1 MKNLKALLL
10 MVALLIACEQEA
22 TVRLKEAPDYFPLNR
37 GIYQIYD
44 VDETTYLSGGEVQAL
59 TYELKVH
66 VTDSFPSEDDSHT
79 YVLHRSKRSA
89 SGAPW
94 NTLDTWS
101 VRRKDSEYVVTEGNT
116 PYVKITVPY
125 YLDRRWNGNA
135 YNTQGEDEYT
145 YTMVDGSQV
154 VNGMSFE
161 RALEVQQ
168 EANSDRIVFRDERKE
183 IYAAGVGLVYKEVT
197 QHHFC
202 TDDPCLGQEKIE
214 HGTEIRL
221 RIKEYGKM

>member
-10 MVALLIACEQEA
+10 MVVLLIACEQEA
-22 TVRLKEAPDYFPLNR
+22 TVKVEEAPDYFPLNR

-44 VDETTYLSGGEVQAL
+44 VDETTYLSGGEVQEL
-59 TYELKVH
+59 TYELIAQ

-79 YVLHRSKRSA
+79 YVVHRSKRST
-89 SGAPW
+89 SGEPW
-94 NTLDTWS
+94 EPIDTWS
-101 VRRKDSEYVVTEGNT
+101 VRCKGGEYVVTEGNT
-116 PYVKITVPY
+116 AYVKISVPY

-135 YNTQGEDEYT
+135 YNTLGEDEYT
-145 YTMVDGSQV
+145 YTMVDGSQI

-161 RALEVQQ
+161 KALEVQQ
-168 EANSDRIVFRDERKE
+168 EANNDRIVFRDERKE

-202 TDDPCLGQEKIE
+202 TDDPCLGQEKVE